1 MHEIKK
7 LAEENAVVGEGP
19 LWNADE
25 QKLIWTDIQ
34 TGRLFAY
41 DPATGTNAQIHSGF
55 NIGGLMQNK
64 AGGYLCFIWDGVVL
78 WKSDEEW
85 LRVQPEERE
94 GELLRFND
102 VIAAPDGS
110 AFAGTYYGDKP
121 GKLYH
126 FGKDGSIEVIAEG
139 IGCSNGMGFSP
150 DLQTMYFTD
159 AAAREIY
166 AYDFDSATAAL
177 ANKRLFVKV
186 AAEDGV
192 PDGMTVDSEGFIW
205 SANWFGACIIRF
217 DPDGK
222 EERRIETPAK
232 QTSSVMFGGKDLDEL
247 YFTTA
252 NFECPPGSEL
262 DPVGYDWDAYQRG
275 YRGGGLF
282 SIKGLG
288 IQGKAEFK
296 ADFSWPASQCRK

>member
-1 MHEIKK
+1 MHTIEK

-19 LWNADE
+19 IWNADE

-41 DPATGTNAQIHSGF
+41 DPASGGNEQIHDGF
-55 NIGGLMQNK
+55 NIGGLMQNQG
-64 AGGYLCFIWDGVVL
+64 GGYLCFIWDGVVL
-78 WKSDEEW
+78 WKSDEQW
-85 LRVQPEERE
+85 ARLQPAEHE

-110 AFAGTYYGDKP
+110 AFGGTYFGDKL

-126 FGKDGSIEVIAEG
+126 FGKDGSVQVVEEG

-150 DLQTMYFTD
+150 DQKTMYFTD

-166 AYDFDSATAAL
+166 AYDFDAATAAMS
-177 ANKRLFVKV
+177 NKRLCAKI

-192 PDGMTVDSEGFIW
+192 PDGLTVDAEGYIW

-222 EERRIETPAK
+222 EERRIATPAK

-247 YFTTA
+247 YFTSA
-252 NFECPPGSEL
+252 AFECPPGSDL
-262 DPVGYDWDAYQRG
+262 DPVGYDWQEYG
-275 YRGGGLF
+275 KSYRGGGLF
-282 SIKGLG
+282 RVLGLA

-296 ADFSWPASQCRK
+296 ADFAWPE

>member
-1 MHEIKK
+1 MYEIEK

-19 LWNADE
+19 MWNADE
-25 QKLIWTDIQ
+25 EKLIWTDIQ

-41 DPATGTNAQIHSGF
+41 DPAKGSNTQIHSGF

-78 WKSDEEW
+78 WKSDDEW
-85 LRVQPEERE
+85 VRIQPEEYE

-110 AFAGTYYGDKP
+110 AFAGTFYGDKP

-126 FGKDGSIEVIAEG
+126 FGKYGSVEIVEEG
-139 IGCSNGMGFSP
+139 IGCANGMGFSP
-150 DLQTMYFTD
+150 DLKTMYFTD

-166 AYDFDSATAAL
+166 AYDFDAETASTS
-177 ANKRLFVKV
+177 NKRIFVKV
-186 AAEDGV
+186 GAEDGV
-192 PDGMTVDSEGFIW
+192 PDGMTVDSEGYIW

-222 EERRIETPAK
+222 EERRVATPAK

-247 YFTTA
+247 YFTSA
-252 NFECPPGSEL
+252 AFDCPPGSAL
-262 DPVGYDWDAYQRG
+262 DPLGYDWDTYQSS

-282 SIKGLG
+282 CVKGLG
-288 IQGKAEFK
+288 IQGKAEYK
-296 ADFSWPASQCRK
+296 ADFSWPAS

>member
-1 MHEIKK
+1 MYEIKK

-19 LWNADE
+19 IWNADE

-41 DPATGTNAQIHSGF
+41 DPASEANEQIHSGF

-64 AGGYLCFIWDGVVL
+64 AGGYVCFIWDGVVL
-78 WKSDEEW
+78 WKSDDEW
-85 LRVQPEERE
+85 KRIQPEEHA

-110 AFAGTYYGDKP
+110 AFAGTFFGDKP
-121 GKLYH
+121 GKLYR
-126 FGKDGSIEVIAEG
+126 FATDGAVEIVEEG
-139 IGCSNGMGFSP
+139 IGCANGMGFSP

-166 AYDFDSATAAL
+166 AYDFDASTSAVS
-177 ANKRLFVKV
+177 NKRLFVKV

-192 PDGMTVDSEGFIW
+192 PDGMTVDSEGYIW

-222 EERRIETPAK
+222 EERRIATPAK
-232 QTSSVMFGGKDLDEL
+232 QTSSVMFGGKDLDDL
-247 YFTTA
+247 YFTSA

-262 DPVGYDWDAYQRG
+262 DPLGYDWDAYQSS

-282 SIKGLG
+282 CIRGLG
-288 IQGKAEFK
+288 IRGKAEFK
-296 ADFSWPASQCRK
+296 ADFSWPTS

>member
-1 MHEIKK
+1 MSEIEK

-19 LWNADE
+19 IWNADE

-41 DPATGTNAQIHSGF
+41 DPANGSNMQIHSGF
-55 NIGGLMQNK
+55 NVGGLMQNK
-64 AGGYLCFIWDGVVL
+64 AGGYLCFIWDGVAL
-78 WKSDEEW
+78 WNSDDDW
-85 LRVQPEERE
+85 VRIQPEEHG

-121 GKLYH
+121 GRLYH
-126 FGKDGSIEVIAEG
+126 FGKDGSVQVVEEG
-139 IGCSNGMGFSP
+139 IGCANGMGFSP
-150 DLQTMYFTD
+150 DLKTMYFTD

-166 AYDFDSATAAL
+166 AYDFDAETASTS
-177 ANKRLFVKV
+177 NKRLFVKV

-192 PDGMTVDSEGFIW
+192 PDGMTVDSEGYIW

-222 EERRIETPAK
+222 EERRIATPAK

-247 YFTTA
+247 YFTSA
-252 NFECPPGSEL
+252 AFDCPPGSEL
-262 DPVGYDWDAYQRG
+262 DPLGYDWEEYQRS

-282 SIKGLG
+282 RVKGLG
-288 IQGKAEFK
+288 IAGKAEFK
-296 ADFSWPASQCRK
+296 ADFSWPAS